1 VVPFES
7 FGAVSDSTSII
18 TMTLSCISSEIKR
31 VSCPLAFDARVRG
44 GGVGILPSRLVWKK
58 VEWWGYPMFKKTFG
72 ICITV

>member
-1 VVPFES
+1 MVPFES

-44 GGVGILPSRLVWKK
+44 GGRRNIAIPFGVGNL
-58 VEWWGYPMFKKTFG
+58 EWWGYPLVKKL
-72 ICITV
+72 